1 MNRRKSLL
9 SLGAVLAAP
18 GWRAASAQPALSR
31 VLVGFA
37 AGGTGDV
44 IARGFAEAM
53 RRAGRGMTIVE
64 NRPGVGGRLAVRAFK
79 GLPPDGLNLLV
90 TPGWVLTLTPH
101 TDKQP
106 AFDPFADLV
115 PVGAFSAQDY
125 ALAVGPGS
133 PAKNLA
139 EYVRWVKA
147 NPGAGQYASAG
158 VGSMA
163 HIVASMVERSAG
175 LRLQGV
181 PYKGAS
187 QSLQDLQ
194 AGHVPANIGALGD
207 MVRMHRE
214 GKLRVLATTGERH
227 SSFLPDVPSF
237 EEAGFRGV
245 RISDWTAAF
254 APARTPPALV
264 ARDAKLLAACV
275 KDSAFNGIVE
285 RLGAETV
292 HQDGDQLA
300 ARLRADSE
308 AMRERVRD
316 FGLKDST

>member
-1 MNRRKSLL
+1 MNRRKTLA
-9 SLGAVLAAP
+9 SLGAVLTATGWSAVRAQAP
-18 GWRAASAQPALSR
+18 MSR
-31 VLVGFA
+31 VVVGFA

-44 IARGFAEAM
+44 IARGFTEAM
-53 RRAGRGMTIVE
+53 RRAGAGMTIVE
-64 NRPGVGGRLAVRAFK
+64 NRPGAAGRLAVRAIK
-79 GLPPDGLNLLV
+79 GMPPDGSNLLV
-90 TPGWVLTLTPH
+90 TPGWVLTLAPH
-101 TDKQP
+101 TDKVP
-106 AFDPFADLV
+106 AFDPFVDLI

-125 ALAVGPGS
+125 ALAVGPAS
-133 PAKNLA
+133 AAKNLA
-139 EYVRWVKA
+139 EYVRWVKG

-163 HIVASMVERSAG
+163 HIVGSMFERSAG
-175 LRLQGV
+175 MQLQGV

-214 GKLRVLATTGERH
+214 GRLRVLATTGARR

-237 EEAGFRGV
+237 EEAGYRGV
-245 RISDWTAAF
+245 RISDWTGAF
-254 APARTPPALV
+254 APAKTPPALI

-275 KDSAFNGIVE
+275 SDKSFNAIVE

-292 HQDGDQLA
+292 HQGPDKLA
-300 ARLRADSE
+300 ARLKSDSE
-308 AMRERVRD
+308 AMRELVRD